1 MDWTGCIPRTGCL
14 QRTPT
19 YYFFVSFRFGH
30 LWLSVGRTRI
40 ASSRADPSVQWF
52 CQEKR
57 LRARL
62 TKPRLG
68 NYQTMINSAGID
80 LETTLKL
87 FSILLEAPMMANGI
101 EIVVQLSMVDIHEIC
116 QCFTDHHSVCNLS
129 IMLQYTSISHPHV
142 KIHFLALWVK
152 DSFNSIGC
160 VKDSA
165 SAPSFLGLVG
175 GCPGVSSFRSMVH
188 RTRYSLSTGL
198 LTPWSAWW
206 WCGWPSSYC
215 FLSLVWTGHLEENIR
230 ICRNEYAETSV
241 TVAHGKVEVDSVV
254 ARHKWMEW
262 KYKMRGW
269 HEMYAACN
277 RSCIR
282 MRFSRGVRRQELPD
296 HGCCLWASFADLRH
310 EPLWPKMI
318 QRCLR

>member
-1 MDWTGCIPRTGCL
+1 MKFANAL
-14 QRTPT
+14 
-19 YYFFVSFRFGH
+19 
-30 LWLSVGRTRI
+30 RI
-40 ASSRADPSVQWF
+40 SIMYAIYQW
-52 CQEKR
+52 
-57 LRARL
+57 
-62 TKPRLG
+62 
-68 NYQTMINSAGID
+68 Y
-80 LETTLKL
+80 
-87 FSILLEAPMMANGI
+87 FSIWVYLIPM
-101 EIVVQLSMVDIHEIC
+101 SK
-116 QCFTDHHSVCNLS
+116 
-129 IMLQYTSISHPHV
+129 YISW
-142 KIHFLALWVK
+142 HFEWRTASTPL
-152 DSFNSIGC
+152 GC

-215 FLSLVWTGHLEENIR
+215 FLSLVWTGHLENIR

>member
-1 MDWTGCIPRTGCL
+1 M
-14 QRTPT
+14 
-19 YYFFVSFRFGH
+19 
-30 LWLSVGRTRI
+30 VG
-40 ASSRADPSVQWF
+40 
-52 CQEKR
+52 
-57 LRARL
+57 
-62 TKPRLG
+62 
-68 NYQTMINSAGID
+68 
-80 LETTLKL
+80 
-87 FSILLEAPMMANGI
+87 
-101 EIVVQLSMVDIHEIC
+101 IHEIC
-116 QCFTDHHSVCNLS
+116 QCFTDQHNVCNLS
-129 IMLQYTSISHPHV
+129 IILQYTSISHPHV

-254 ARHKWMEW
+254 ARHKWMEC

-282 MRFSRGVRRQELPD
+282 MRFSRECAGKSSLIMAVASELRLPIYVMSPFGLRWFRD
-296 HGCCLWASFADLRH
+296 VYGRMDTRHDGKGAWNERGKFAKRGIDMWILF
-310 EPLWPKMI
+310 
-318 QRCLR
+318 